1 MTFELVLNFTFSLS
15 SSGVSG
21 CSFASRRCCCP
32 EQERM
37 PDVGSLSLGFRFPG
51 ACAER
56 RQMMNERSPCGVE
69 MWWGGGSR
77 GEQGAK
83 DCRRAC
89 CVGARCALPVGSEV
103 IVDSF
108 LHIWGPL
115 LPREGPDT
123 NAAGWVARVGC
134 GGEGTRSA
142 QLVADEVDT
151 AAPRRR
157 WALGRERAWP
167 RGKGREGARRNLWG
181 GTIPIF
187 QALPE
192 RTSSPPWVW
201 LFWSTLSPSGY
212 LNPAPL
218 FTPERLLLAFA
229 LPPVGVCILTRAPR
243 VLSLWQ
249 GAWGVRAGGRVWGE
263 DGMGC
268 KGGPHEKR
276 EREGGR
282 EGEREACLGG
292 LGGGC
297 FTTPQKG
304 HPKA

>member
-37 PDVGSLSLGFRFPG
+37 PDVGSLSFGFRFPG

-56 RQMMNERSPCGVE
+56 RRMMNERSPCGVG

-83 DCRRAC
+83 DCQRAC

-115 LPREGPDT
+115 LPREGPDV

-134 GGEGTRSA
+134 GGEGTRFA

-192 RTSSPPWVW
+192 RTSSPPG
-201 LFWSTLSPSGY
+201 SGCSGHLSPPPGTSTPLHSSPPSACCWY
-212 LNPAPL
+212 L
-218 FTPERLLLAFA
+218 RSRLLAFA
-229 LPPVGVCILTRAPR
+229 CSECFLFGKGWGVC
-243 VLSLWQ
+243 
-249 GAWGVRAGGRVWGE
+249 AGGGLGG

-276 EREGGR
+276 DLEI
-282 EGEREACLGG
+282 
-292 LGGGC
+292 
-297 FTTPQKG
+297 
-304 HPKA
+304 

>member
-1 MTFELVLNFTFSLS
+1 
-15 SSGVSG
+15 
-21 CSFASRRCCCP
+21 
-32 EQERM
+32 
-37 PDVGSLSLGFRFPG
+37 
-51 ACAER
+51 
-56 RQMMNERSPCGVE
+56 MMNERSPCGVG

-83 DCRRAC
+83 DCQRAC

-115 LPREGPDT
+115 LPREGPDA

-167 RGKGREGARRNLWG
+167 RGKGRERARRNLWG
-181 GTIPIF
+181 GAIPSF
-187 QALPE
+187 SQALPE
-192 RTSSPPWVW
+192 RTSSHPGSGCSGQLYP
-201 LFWSTLSPSGY
+201 PSGY
-212 LNPAPL
+212 LPPAPL
-218 FTPERLLLAFA
+218 FTPERL
-229 LPPVGVCILTRAPR
+229 
-243 VLSLWQ
+243 Q
-249 GAWGVRAGGRVWGE
+249 G

-268 KGGPHEKR
+268 EGGPHEKTER
-276 EREGGR
+276 ERGR
-282 EGEREACLGG
+282 EVKLG
-292 LGGGC
+292 LGFWGAGPRKAC
-297 FTTPQKG
+297 EILFSPTPQ
-304 HPKA
+304 